1 MKSIKKSQH
10 TENVYM
16 GDNIAAIREDL
27 GVTQTEFAKMAG
39 VAQTTVSAWE
49 TRGQMPRKATLLHI
63 IEQYPHLTLDDF
75 YGNKGG
81 FARTLGSGDIVR
93 TQNAP
98 LYGSIAA
105 GTPLEMI
112 PVTEYVEVPTSLIA
126 RYPNCFF
133 LRVNGNSMNRIV
145 PNGYLA
151 LIDPDQKAIM
161 DGRIVVLRVDGSEAT
176 LKCIRVDDERIVITP
191 DSHDPSFQPQIIE
204 RTGGN
209 AGFSS
214 IEILGTAVWFCAP
227 VPKLVNRPRRHKK

>member
-1 MKSIKKSQH
+1 MKPVKKSPH
-10 TENVYM
+10 NENVYM
-16 GDNIAAIREDL
+16 GANIAAIREDL
-27 GVTQTEFAKMAG
+27 GLTQTKFAEMAG

-49 TRGQMPRKATLLHI
+49 TRGQMPRKATLVHI
-63 IEQYPHLTLDDF
+63 IEQCPHLTLDDF

-81 FARTLGSGDIVR
+81 FARTLGSNVISR
-93 TQNAP
+93 AQNAP

-151 LIDPDQKAIM
+151 LIDPDQKAIV

-176 LKCIRVDDERIVITP
+176 LKCIRVDDEHIVITP
-191 DSHDPSFQPQIIE
+191 DSHDSSFQPQVIE

-209 AGFSS
+209 AEFGS

-227 VPKLVNRPRRHKK
+227 IPKAINRPHRYKK